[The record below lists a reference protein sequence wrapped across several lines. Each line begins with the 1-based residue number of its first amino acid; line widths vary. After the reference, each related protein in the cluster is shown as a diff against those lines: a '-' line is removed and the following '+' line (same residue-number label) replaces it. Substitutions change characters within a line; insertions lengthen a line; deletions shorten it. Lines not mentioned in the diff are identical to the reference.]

1 MDMPASLSLSTGI
14 VTLSGQLRSAD
25 QNPGPHRAGELLTTS
40 RAPLTL
46 RDSLSVL
53 PILGS
58 MSKRKGLMR
67 EDFYKKPPSVSQDF
81 CGSTLS
87 IPMSTSSQVTSV
99 SASSSTPHNSIFSL
113 PMSMS
118 SQATSIHTSSLT
130 SCHSVLPFPTTIG
143 SLVPSVSTSNV
154 TTSNVTRIFQGACD
168 EYQRLTGHNLY
179 THSFS
184 AKIQSCNSPD
194 SIFVVLQKQ
203 AQALIKRRKG
213 HEKLLKYL
221 NSIVNILFTCS
232 AVLGD
237 VELVSLSSALHGSV

>member
-1 MDMPASLSLSTGI
+1 MPASLLLSTGT
-14 VTLSGQLRSAD
+14 VPLSGQIRSVA
-25 QNPGPHRAGELLTTS
+25 QNPGPHCAGELLATS

-58 MSKRKGLMR
+58 MSKRKGLKR
-67 EDFYKKPPSVSQDF
+67 EYFYETPPSVSQDF

-113 PMSMS
+113 PMPMS

-130 SCHSVLPFPTTIG
+130 SCHSVLPFPTPIG
-143 SLVPSVSTSNV
+143 SLVPSVSTSNFA
-154 TTSNVTRIFQGACD
+154 RIFQGACD

-179 THSFS
+179 THPFS
-184 AKIQSCNSPD
+184 AEIQSCKSAD
-194 SIFVVLQKQ
+194 SIFVVLRKQ

-221 NSIVNILFTCS
+221 KSIVNILFTCS
-232 AVLGD
+232 EVLGEG
-237 VELVSLSSALHGSV
+237 VGLVSLSSTLHGSV